1 MQGLFRGASNLSL
14 DVKGR
19 LSVPARYR
27 QELLDSCE
35 GNLIMT
41 VDHIDQCLLLYP
53 MHEWIEIEKKVS
65 ALPSLNK
72 TARVLKRLLIGYAT
86 DVNMDKVGRLLVP
99 PPLREFATLDK
110 QIVLIGQGSKFEIWD
125 EVKWKQSTQ
134 EWMEEEA
141 NKDELIGDIASLT
154 F

>member
-1 MQGLFRGASNLSL
+1 VQGLFRGASHLNL
-14 DVKGR
+14 DAKGR

-27 QELLDSCE
+27 DELLDSCE

-41 VDHIDQCLLLYP
+41 VDHIDPCLLLYP
-53 MHEWIEIEKKVS
+53 MQEWLEIEKKI
-65 ALPSLNK
+65 AILPSLNK
-72 TARVLKRLLIGYAT
+72 QARILKRLLIGYAT
-86 DVNMDKVGRLLVP
+86 DVNMDKNGRLLVP
-99 PPLREFATLDK
+99 PPLREFAGLDK
-110 QIVLIGQGSKFEIWD
+110 QIVLIGQGSKFEVWD

-141 NKDELIGDIASLT
+141 DKDELIGDLGSLT

>member
-1 MQGLFRGASNLSL
+1 MQGLFRGASNLNL

-19 LSVPARYR
+19 LSVPSRYR

-53 MHEWIEIEKKVS
+53 IHKWIEIEEKVA
-65 ALPSLNK
+65 ALPTFNK

-86 DVNMDKVGRLLVP
+86 DVNMDKAGRLLVP
-99 PPLREFATLDK
+99 LPLQEFASLDK

-125 EVKWKQSTQ
+125 EMKWKQSTQ

-141 NKDELIGDIASLT
+141 NKDELIGDLASLT